1 MIIIINDLVFEETD
15 KWGDNS
21 IRGNHFKYNG
31 IELKSVYR
39 YDPVQVKFYAWSS
52 TILKNKLGDENFNKL
67 KPYLII
73 TQI

>member
-1 MIIIINDLVFEETD
+1 MILIINDLVFEETNE
-15 KWGDNS
+15 WGDNS

-39 YDPVQVKFYAWSS
+39 YDPIELKFYARSLS
-52 TILKNKLGDENFNKL
+52 MIKNKLGDENFNKI
-67 KPYLII
+67 KPYLI